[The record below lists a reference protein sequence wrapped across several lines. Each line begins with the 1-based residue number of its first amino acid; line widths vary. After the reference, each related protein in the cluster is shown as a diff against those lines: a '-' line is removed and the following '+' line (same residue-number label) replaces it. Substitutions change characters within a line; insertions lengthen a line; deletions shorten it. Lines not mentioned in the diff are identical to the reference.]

1 MEGIPSA
8 NTKIKIMKYNSIH
21 RFDDLDDAVRFTKT
35 ITRDG
40 FSFVRSEKEGG
51 NVYSNGKHEMLVYV
65 SK

>member
-1 MEGIPSA
+1 
-8 NTKIKIMKYNSIH
+8 MKYNSIH